1 MVFFWF
7 RNGLLI
13 VCSLTREERRKRNVG
28 GIVCGD
34 FGVLSFKISKRI
46 WRHVFFREDV
56 NTGSNVINVRL
67 GV

>member
-7 RNGLLI
+7 RNGLLT

-34 FGVLSFKISKRI
+34 FEVYSFEISKKNMAARFLEKMLI
-46 WRHVFFREDV
+46 PDLTLELD
-56 NTGSNVINVRL
+56 L